1 MLAEKSIKKL
11 KMVNKKMNFS
21 VASIHLLEEV
31 TTNLQILEDLKEFD
45 DNSPE
50 GRASSQTQ
58 YKDGAY
64 EALLVVE
71 DGPGLNLE

>member
-50 GRASSQTQ
+50 GRASS
-58 YKDGAY
+58 
-64 EALLVVE
+64 
-71 DGPGLNLE
+71 